1 MAAQQGKMKS
11 PVPLS
16 TDLDFCFNFA
26 CPFPFPSPPLAG
38 LASTRV
44 SDIKL
49 TGSPLAVQSTAAS

>member
-11 PVPLS
+11 PGPLS

-26 CPFPFPSPPLAG
+26 CPFPSPPLAG